1 MELKTIHWI
10 IIFLGILTI
19 FSSYFF
25 YGSKSFYLIFGIGII
40 LIVFPF
46 ILIILNES
54 KIRREKKG
62 RFLDFMGDL
71 VEGIEVGIPI
81 NKSIENLKNKSYGAL
96 NENVRKLSNQVSM
109 GIPVQK
115 AFEIFSKDIKNKTI
129 TRAITIISQAET
141 AGGAVGE
148 ILQNVADTVNLTDRL
163 EKERKSEISSLVTE
177 GYLIFFI
184 FICIILLMQF
194 KIIPILQ
201 TSGVNLKN
209 SLKTTTISEAPQN
222 SPVNNNSKTF
232 SDAFTI
238 LLLVQGFFMGLIIG
252 QLSEG
257 RISSGVKH
265 SFILM
270 IFVFIITSLANM
282 VL

>member
-10 IIFLGILTI
+10 AISLGILTTL
-19 FSSYFF
+19 SSYFF
-25 YGSKSFYLIFGIGII
+25 YGEKSFYLILGVGII
-40 LIVFPF
+40 FMILPF
-46 ILIILNES
+46 ILIIIHETA
-54 KIRREKKG
+54 IRQEKKE
-62 RFLDFMGDL
+62 RFLDFTGDL

-81 NKSIENLKNKSYGAL
+81 NKSIENLKKKSYGAL
-96 NENVRKLSNQVSM
+96 SENVRKLSNQVSM

-115 AFEIFSKDIKNKTI
+115 AFETFSKDINNKTI
-129 TRAITIISQAET
+129 TRAITIISQAEK
-141 AGGAVGE
+141 AGGSVGE
-148 ILQNVADTVNLTDRL
+148 ILQNVADTVNLTNRL

-194 KIIPILQ
+194 EIIPILQ
-201 TSGVNLKN
+201 TSSVNIKS
-209 SLKTTTISEAPQN
+209 SLEANTVSKAPSN
-222 SPVNNNSKTF
+222 LPTNNDSKRF
-232 SDAFTI
+232 SNAFAI

-257 RISSGVKH
+257 RIFSGIKH

-270 IFVFIITSLANM
+270 IFVFIITSLANIF
-282 VL
+282 L